1 MKMSFFRPRSAFLAA
16 VFVLGL
22 SSLSGF
28 GPLSATALLA
38 GQSLTDAGIPPTKRP
53 VVVELYTSQ
62 GCYSCPPADRLLGE
76 LADLPEVLALSFH
89 VDYWDYIGWK
99 DVFASPAHS
108 DRQRQYARA
117 LSLPYVYTPQMVVD
131 GRYDVAGSRGRQVVA
146 AIEKAARNQASF
158 DIEIDVEAK
167 LIRLPEGQAPKDG
180 ATVWL
185 VMYDAEHSTE
195 ITRGENTGKT
205 LTYHNVVR
213 DYRKLGVWNG
223 KALELP
229 IDLAAASERDGC
241 AVLVQEDR
249 HGPIIGAAVV
259 ELPGPS

>member
-1 MKMSFFRPRSAFLAA
+1 MKNVFSRRRPAFLAA
-16 VFVLGL
+16 AIVFGL
-22 SSLSGF
+22 LSWSGF
-28 GPLSATALLA
+28 GPFLATDLSA
-38 GQSLTDAGIPPTKRP
+38 GQSLKDAGIPPTERP

-108 DRQRQYARA
+108 DRQRQYSRA
-117 LSLPYVYTPQMVVD
+117 LSLRYVYTPQMVVD

-146 AIEKAARNQASF
+146 AIEKAARNQVSL
-158 DIEIDVEAK
+158 DIEIDVEEN
-167 LIRLPEGQAPKDG
+167 LVRLPTGRAPKDG

-213 DYRKLGVWNG
+213 DYRELGVWNG
-223 KALELP
+223 EALEFPL
-229 IDLAAASERDGC
+229 DLAAASERDGC
-241 AVLVQEDR
+241 AVLVQQDR
-249 HGPIIGAAVV
+249 HGPIIGAVV
-259 ELPGPS
+259 VDLPGPS